1 MSYTILDE
9 AVDAVAD
16 KIDDGMTAE
25 DAVDEAATVFEVPV
39 HDILV
44 EFTEAY
50 LCSPRIYEE
59 NRKHDMVTQTE
70 DSEAME
76 ELEAADLDDIGVGL
90 ATVSNEDIV

>member
-16 KIDDGMTAE
+16 KIDDGMAAE
-25 DAVDEAATVFEVPV
+25 DAVDEAATAFELPV

-59 NRKHDMVTQTE
+59 NNKHDMVTKTE
-70 DSEAME
+70 DSAAME
-76 ELEAADLDDIGVGL
+76 ELEAADLDEIGL
-90 ATVSNEDIV
+90 AIVYNEDIV